1 MLINKQV
8 VAYTATEAWEA
19 WFHTLLDLS
28 TGQDVQSSRDGNVAA
43 EILNAVTI
51 IDDPRANIVESDL
64 RKLSKRYM
72 IGELM
77 WYLAADNT
85 LKGIQNYTKAWDR
98 MSDDGEVVNSNYGHK
113 IHKFYGFD
121 QWEYV
126 KNLLKADPN
135 SRQAVIHIKNPMDCK
150 TKDTP
155 CTVCLQFFIREGKLF
170 LTTYMR
176 SNDVWFGFP
185 YDVFNFTC
193 FQIRMAMELG
203 VGIGSYTHIAGSLH
217 LYQRDLD
224 KFLDRPDKGAK

>member
-8 VAYTATEAWEA
+8 TANNATDAWEL
-19 WFHTLLDLS
+19 WFHMLLDLS

-51 IDDPRANIVESDL
+51 IDDPRSNIVESDL

-135 SRQAVIHIKNPMDCK
+135 SRQAVIHIKNPMDYK

-155 CTVCLQFFIREGKLF
+155 CTVCLQFFIRENKLF

-224 KFLDRPDKGAK
+224 KFLDRPDTEAK

>member
-1 MLINKQV
+1 M
-8 VAYTATEAWEA
+8 
-19 WFHTLLDLS
+19 LLDMS
-28 TGQDVQSSRDGNVAA
+28 TGQDIQSSRDGNVAA
-43 EILNAVTI
+43 EIINAVTI
-51 IDDPRANIVESDL
+51 IDDPRNNIVESDL
-64 RKLSKRYM
+64 RKLSKKYM

-135 SRQAVIHIKNPMDCK
+135 SRQAVIHIKNPMDYK

-224 KFLDRPDKGAK
+224 KFLDRPDTEAK